1 MELLDAV
8 AHAINL
14 STLEVEEAEFKVS
27 LVHIVSSRTAE
38 AMLRLSQKTKN
49 R

>member
-14 STLEVEEAEFKVS
+14 SILEVEKAEFKAN
-27 LVHIVSSRTAE
+27 LVHIVSSRTAR
-38 AMLRLSQKTKN
+38 AI
-49 R
+49 

>member
-14 STLEVEEAEFKVS
+14 RTLEVEEAEFKVS
-27 LVHIVSSRTAE
+27 LVHVVSSRTAR
-38 AMLRLSQKTKN
+38 AI
-49 R
+49 